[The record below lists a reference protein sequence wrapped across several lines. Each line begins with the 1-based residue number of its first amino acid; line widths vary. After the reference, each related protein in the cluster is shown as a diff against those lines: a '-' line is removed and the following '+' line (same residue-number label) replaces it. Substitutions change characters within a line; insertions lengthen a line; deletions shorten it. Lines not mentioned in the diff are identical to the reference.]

1 LLSCHR
7 RRTCPRTGRCF
18 GKARSFH
25 TCAQIVLAA
34 AGVGATIRLLSPVPC
49 PSLGSGYNFNR
60 AHRRTGEAN
69 MRRAFIILL
78 TSATLG
84 ISLPST
90 TPASAAPER
99 FCAKWLYGA
108 SLQREAWGGWSYKY
122 ERLRCLK
129 WVYLDIPQPNRFVPF
144 FGFGAI
150 PTDPSPWVTLNPQPL
165 PPKAR
170 RANVR

>member
-1 LLSCHR
+1 M
-7 RRTCPRTGRCF
+7 T
-18 GKARSFH
+18 
-25 TCAQIVLAA
+25 
-34 AGVGATIRLLSPVPC
+34 LLSPVPC

-108 SLQREAWGGWSYKY
+108 SLQREAWGGASYKY
-122 ERLRCLK
+122 ERIRCLK
-129 WVYLDIPQPNRFVPF
+129 WVSLDIPQPNRFVRSSVSGCTNACNLQNGRSYFLGRKPANF
-144 FGFGAI
+144 RCFKIPGDLGAK
-150 PTDPSPWVTLNPQPL
+150 SAGVF
-165 PPKAR
+165 R
-170 RANVR
+170 C